1 MLILSVK
8 LQIIIVFVEVI
19 TLRNNLLV
27 SSGFHF
33 IFLYFLFG
41 AERKKTELFQEL
53 SLQARDL
60 RFQHQVNITPRNN
73 KIIMRME
80 VRKIYENSS

>member
-1 MLILSVK
+1 M
-8 LQIIIVFVEVI
+8 F
-19 TLRNNLLV
+19 
-27 SSGFHF
+27 
-33 IFLYFLFG
+33 FG
-41 AERKKTELFQEL
+41 AERKKTELHQEL

-80 VRKIYENSS
+80 VRKTYEYTNVGLAAFNYLKNL